1 MLMRSCRPGAMAR
14 VPARAGSRVRA
25 PRVGAVPAPPR
36 APGGWAVPLGAGPPV
51 ARALARARNMFS
63 AGRRQRKNG
72 RTPSYLLGHL
82 PAIFLCLLAVDFLFA
97 FTAVG
102 AGAPSRAYGLPW
114 LIWGLCPHAPDKKV
128 KLS

>member
-1 MLMRSCRPGAMAR
+1 MRLCRPGAMAR

-25 PRVGAVPAPPR
+25 PRVGAVSAPPR
-36 APGGWAVPLGAGPPV
+36 APGGRAVPLGAGPPV
-51 ARALARARNMFS
+51 ARALARASVMFS

-82 PAIFLCLLAVDFLFA
+82 PAIFLCLLAVDLLFA
-97 FTAVG
+97 FTGVG

-114 LIWGLCPHAPDKKV
+114 LIWGLSPHAPN
-128 KLS
+128 S